1 VRKEDVFGVDSHCYG
16 EYGGDG
22 GVEDARDDVAGVELV
37 GSDPLPR
44 ADGCLAVWLSDKLF
58 ETMTWLTKAVKGPA

>member
-1 VRKEDVFGVDSHCYG
+1 VGSARHLILGGGHG

-22 GVEDARDDVAGVELV
+22 GVEDARDDVAGIELV
-37 GSDPLPR
+37 GSDPLAR
-44 ADGCLAVWLSDKLF
+44 ADGCPAVWLSDKLF